1 MAVTKVV
8 IVGAG
13 AVGFQ
18 LAKQLIS
25 ENKDVVLIE
34 KDPDVARLVSN
45 KLDCMVVTGEG
56 NKIETLRKAGTE
68 GAQYFISVTDSDE
81 VNMIACGIVSS
92 EFNVDSKVA
101 RVRSVE
107 YAETKISQKGFL
119 GIDYVVNPEIEAARA
134 IVRSIEHG
142 AVSDI
147 MLFES
152 SDVQIRNLTIDRHS
166 PFQNKSLI
174 EIDRIIDV
182 SFLVAIILRQNRFI
196 IPSGDTV
203 IQEGDILYVAANAV
217 NFDRLFS
224 SLGKQKSG
232 LKKVVIVG
240 GGNIGTLVAESLLG
254 ERRGQGLVRKLL
266 TSLSPA
272 YGKRSVKIVER
283 DYDRAKQLA
292 DRFHEGLVINADISD
307 EGIFE
312 EEHFANSDLVI
323 AATDNQELNIV
334 TAIYAKTFGIKRSI
348 ALVNKN
354 NYSHIAT
361 HLGIDV
367 AVSLKNAMVNTILK
381 YIRRGNVRS
390 VHSISDGQMEV
401 LELNVEAKSRAV
413 GKRVSAI
420 PLPKDCLIVSI
431 SRESETI
438 IPDGS
443 NLVMENDHIIVIAQ
457 KSAAEKVE
465 ALFTTSP

>member
-1 MAVTKVV
+1 MAATKVV

-34 KDPDVARLVSN
+34 KDPEVARFVAS

-56 NKIETLRKAGTE
+56 NKIETLRRAGTD
-68 GAQYFISVTDSDE
+68 GARYFISVADSDE

-92 EFNVDSKVA
+92 EFNVEYKVA

-119 GIDYVVNPEIEAARA
+119 GIDYLVNPEIEAARA
-134 IVRSIEHG
+134 IIRSIEHG

-147 MLFES
+147 MLFERS
-152 SDVQIRNLTIDRHS
+152 NVQIRNITVDRLS

-174 EIDRIIDV
+174 EIDRSIDV
-182 SFLVAIILRQNRFI
+182 SFLVALVLRQNRFI

-203 IQEGDILYVAANAV
+203 ICEGDILYIAAKEDAL
-217 NFDRLFS
+217 DRLFS
-224 SLGKQKSG
+224 SIGKQRSG
-232 LKKVVIVG
+232 LRRVVIVG
-240 GGNIGTLVAESLLG
+240 GGTIGTLVAESLLG
-254 ERRGQGLVRKLL
+254 VKRETGFMRRLL
-266 TSLSPA
+266 TSLSPS

-283 DYDRAKQLA
+283 DYRRCKELA
-292 DRFHEGLVINADISD
+292 DRFHDGLVINADISD

-323 AATDNQELNIV
+323 ATTDNQELNIV
-334 TAIYAKTFGIKRSI
+334 TAIYAKSFGIKRSI
-348 ALVNKN
+348 VLVNKG
-354 NYSHIAT
+354 NYSDIAT

-381 YIRRGNVRS
+381 YVRRGNVRS

-401 LELNVEAKSRAV
+401 LELTVESNSRAV
-413 GKRVSAI
+413 GKRVEDLN
-420 PLPKDCLIVSI
+420 LPKDSLIVSI
-431 SRESETI
+431 SRESETL
-438 IPDGS
+438 IPDGK
-443 NLVMENDHIIVIAQ
+443 NMIYDDDHIILLTE
-457 KSAAEKVE
+457 KSKAEKVE
-465 ALFTTSP
+465 SLFTAAR

>member
-1 MAVTKVV
+1 MAATKVV

-56 NKIETLRKAGTE
+56 NKIETLRRAGTQN
-68 GAQYFISVTDSDE
+68 ARYFISVTDSDE

-92 EFNVDSKVA
+92 EFNVEFKVA

-134 IVRSIEHG
+134 IIRSIEHG

-174 EIDRIIDV
+174 EVDRIIDV

-203 IQEGDILYVAANAV
+203 IQEGDILYIAANSQ

-232 LKKVVIVG
+232 LKKVIIVG
-240 GGNIGTLVAESLLG
+240 GGNIGTLVAQSLLG
-254 ERRGQGLVRKLL
+254 ERKGQGLVRRLL
-266 TSLSPA
+266 TSFNPS

-283 DYDRAKQLA
+283 DYNKAKQLA
-292 DRFHEGLVINADISD
+292 DRFHEGLVINADVSD

-323 AATDNQELNIV
+323 ATTDNQELNIV
-334 TAIYAKTFGIKRSI
+334 TAIYAKTFGIRRSI

-354 NYSHIAT
+354 SYSHIAT

-381 YIRRGNVRS
+381 YIRRGNVKS
-390 VHSISDGQMEV
+390 IHSISDGQMEV
-401 LELNVEAKSRAV
+401 LELNVEAKSPAV
-413 GKRVSAI
+413 GKRVSDI

-443 NLVMENDHIIVIAQ
+443 NLVLENDHIIVIAK

-465 ALFTTSP
+465 ELFTTQT

>member
-1 MAVTKVV
+1 MAATKVV

-18 LAKQLIS
+18 LAKQLVS

-34 KDPDVARLVSN
+34 KDPEVARLVGN

-56 NKIETLRKAGTE
+56 NKIETLRRAGAE
-68 GAQYFISVTDSDE
+68 GARYFISVTDSDE
-81 VNMIACGIVSS
+81 VNMIACGLVSS
-92 EFNVDSKVA
+92 EFNVDYKVA

-107 YAETKISQKGFL
+107 YTATKISQKGFL

-134 IVRSIEHG
+134 IIRSIEHG

-152 SDVQIRNLTIDRHS
+152 SDVQIRNLTVDRHS
-166 PFQNKSLI
+166 PLQNKSLV
-174 EIDRIIDV
+174 EIDDLMDV
-182 SFLVAIILRQNRFI
+182 SFLVALLLRHNRFI

-203 IQEGDILYVAANAV
+203 IQEGDILYIAANEGV
-217 NFDRLFS
+217 FDKLYS
-224 SLGKQKSG
+224 TLGKQKSG
-232 LKKVVIVG
+232 LRKVIIVG

-254 ERRGQGLVRKLL
+254 EKRAQGVVRKLL
-266 TSLSPA
+266 TSFSPA

-283 DYDRAKQLA
+283 DYKRCKELA
-292 DRFHEGLVINADISD
+292 DKFHEGLVINADVSD

-312 EEHFANSDLVI
+312 EEHFSNSDLII
-323 AATDNQELNIV
+323 AATENQELNIV

-348 ALVNKN
+348 ALVNKG
-354 NYSHIAT
+354 NYTNIAT

-401 LELNVEAKSRAV
+401 LELNVEQKSRVV
-413 GKRVSAI
+413 GKRISDL
-420 PLPKDCLIVSI
+420 PLPKDSLIVSI
-431 SRESETI
+431 SRGADTI
-438 IPDGS
+438 IPDGRNS
-443 NLVMENDHIIVIAQ
+443 VMADDHIIIIAQ
-457 KSAAEKVE
+457 KAKAEKIE
-465 ALFTTSP
+465 ALFTASQ

>member
-1 MAVTKVV
+1 MAATKVV

-34 KDPDVARLVSN
+34 KDPDVARLVAN

-56 NKIETLRKAGTE
+56 NKIETLRRAGTE

-92 EFNVDSKVA
+92 EFKVDFKVA

-107 YAETKISQKGFL
+107 YAATKISQKGFL

-134 IVRSIEHG
+134 IIRSIEHG

-166 PFQNKSLI
+166 PFRDKSLI
-174 EIDRIIDV
+174 DIDQMVDF
-182 SFLVAIILRQNRFI
+182 SFLVAIILRNNRFL
-196 IPSGDTV
+196 IPSGETV
-203 IQEGDILYVAANAV
+203 IQEGDILYVAANGE
-217 NFDRLFS
+217 NFDKLFAK
-224 SLGKQKSG
+224 LGKHKSG
-232 LKKVVIVG
+232 LRKVIIVG
-240 GGNIGTLVAESLLG
+240 GGNIGTLVAQSLLG
-254 ERRGQGLVRKLL
+254 EKKEHGLVRKLL
-266 TSLSPA
+266 SSFNPS

-283 DYDRAKQLA
+283 DYQRCKELA
-292 DRFHEGLVINADISD
+292 DEFHEGLVINADISD

-312 EEHFANSDLVI
+312 EEHFINSDLVI
-323 AATDNQELNIV
+323 ATTDNQELNIV
-334 TAIYAKTFGIKRSI
+334 TAIYAKSFGIKRSV
-348 ALVNKN
+348 ALVNKG
-354 NYSHIAT
+354 NYSNIAT

-367 AVSLKNAMVNTILK
+367 AVSLKNSMVNTILK

-401 LELNVEAKSRAV
+401 LELNVETKSPSA
-413 GKRVSAI
+413 GKRISDL

-431 SRESETI
+431 SRGSETI
-438 IPDGS
+438 IPEGR
-443 NLVMENDHIIVIAQ
+443 NICMEGDHIIVIAK
-457 KSAAEKVE
+457 KSKTDKIEAMFTAA
-465 ALFTTSP
+465 S